1 MTLSLI
7 IPVYNERA
15 AIGACL
21 ANLAALEGEVEVI
34 FADGGSTDGTAE
46 TIAAAGYRVL
56 SCPKGRAAQM
66 NAAAGAAG
74 GEVLWFSHCDSL
86 LPPDGPEQIR
96 RAAAAGAAFGCF
108 HIAFD
113 YDGPFMGCNTFFS
126 NFRARRWHIA
136 FGDQGIFVRRDLFEE
151 LGGFPNLPLMEDYEL
166 SRRMKAR
173 KIPLTVLPGRIVTS
187 ARRYRRKNPLLTM
200 AKMFYLRCLYRA
212 GVDIEKIARLYRDVR

>member
-1 MTLSLI
+1 
-7 IPVYNERA
+7 
-15 AIGACL
+15 
-21 ANLAALEGEVEVI
+21 
-34 FADGGSTDGTAE
+34 
-46 TIAAAGYRVL
+46 
-56 SCPKGRAAQM
+56 
-66 NAAAGAAG
+66 
-74 GEVLWFSHCDSL
+74 
-86 LPPDGPEQIR
+86 
-96 RAAAAGAAFGCF
+96 
-108 HIAFD
+108 
-113 YDGPFMGCNTFFS
+113 MGCNTFFS